1 VTVDRSLPLADAS
14 RLEGTAGR
22 YTARLS
28 PEWGIWGPNGGYL
41 ATIALRAAGL
51 CAELPHPAGVYAT
64 FLRSPRFDEVRLD
77 VTPLK
82 QGRRAETFAV
92 TMTQDEQPVLS
103 AVVRTAA
110 VVPGYDRPA
119 PAPEIP
125 PPTDCAVTESGGRF
139 PFWSNLER
147 RATADDGETRL
158 REWLRFRPDAPVD
171 DPFLAAAR
179 SLILLDT
186 YGWPTAWRTHGDGP
200 YIAPNLDI
208 AAWFYPA
215 ANPTEWLL
223 VDYEYQVGHLGRLGV
238 AGRVWD
244 ADGRLVATGGGQL
257 LCVPA

>member
-14 RLEGTAGR
+14 RLEGVAGR

-28 PEWGIWGPNGGYL
+28 PEWGIWGPNGSYL
-41 ATIALRAAGL
+41 ATIA
-51 CAELPHPAGVYAT
+51 
-64 FLRSPRFDEVRLD
+64 
-77 VTPLK
+77 
-82 QGRRAETFAV
+82 
-92 TMTQDEQPVLS
+92 
-103 AVVRTAA
+103 
-110 VVPGYDRPA
+110 
-119 PAPEIP
+119 
-125 PPTDCAVTESGGRF
+125 
-139 PFWSNLER
+139 
-147 RATADDGETRL
+147 L

-200 YIAPNLDI
+200 YIAPNLGI

-215 ANPTEWLL
+215 ASPTEWLL
-223 VDYEYQVGHLGRLGV
+223 VDYEHQVGHLGRLGV

-244 ADGRLVATGGGQL
+244 ADGRLVAIGGGQL